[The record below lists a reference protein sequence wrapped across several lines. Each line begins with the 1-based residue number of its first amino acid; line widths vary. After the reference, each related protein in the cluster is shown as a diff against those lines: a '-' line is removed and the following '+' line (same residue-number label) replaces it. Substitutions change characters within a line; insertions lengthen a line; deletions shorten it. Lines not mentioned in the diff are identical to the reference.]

1 MRMHPSTSRAT
12 ERATSHELIVLPTL
26 TEAQFREL
34 GRICGV
40 EHPGRFKEWVN
51 DSDAHGG
58 FRFEAAPEVLAA
70 ACSYACEEGLR
81 FRTETSITVWYE
93 PLRTTGPEDTE
104 AVDGLPASAETF
116 SLDDTRLRAWLID
129 RCEDLDRTPDD
140 DDITFADLCSDEVNH
155 TLDRCV
161 AELVDA
167 GILREPPGWSMG
179 VYALDDLDQWGF
191 LVTVRVANDAV
202 RPGGVPFFQVADLGE
217 DVRIGDSVPDRL
229 ESLVATAN
237 RLLPLARS
245 ARVGT
250 DLAATHHADGMC
262 KAHGDYDCGEHE
274 CRVESPIPER

>member
-34 GRICGV
+34 GGICGI
-40 EHPGRFKEWVN
+40 EHPGRFKEWAN

-58 FRFEAAPEVLAA
+58 FRFEAAPEVFAT
-70 ACSYACEEGLR
+70 ACSYACGEGLR
-81 FRTETSITVWYE
+81 FRTETSITVAYE

-104 AVDGLPASAETF
+104 VADALPADAETF
-116 SLDDTRLRAWLID
+116 SLDDTRLRAWLVD

-140 DDITFADLCSDEVNH
+140 DDVTFADLCSDEVNH

-191 LVTVRVANDAV
+191 LATVRVSNDAV

-217 DVRIGDSVPDRL
+217 DVRIDDSVRARL
-229 ESLVATAN
+229 NELTAGAN
-237 RLLPLARS
+237 RLLPLAR
-245 ARVGT
+245 AAAVGT
-250 DLAATHHADGMC
+250 DPWATRHPDGMC
-262 KAHGDYDCGEHE
+262 KPHGDYDCGQDE
-274 CRVESPIPER
+274 CRGEPPIPER